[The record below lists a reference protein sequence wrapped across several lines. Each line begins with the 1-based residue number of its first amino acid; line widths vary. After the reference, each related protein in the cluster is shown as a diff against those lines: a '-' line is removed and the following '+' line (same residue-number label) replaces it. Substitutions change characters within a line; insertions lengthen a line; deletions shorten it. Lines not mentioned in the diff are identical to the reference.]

1 MRTTFILH
9 GGFGRGVAGVDKS
22 SFYSE
27 ILKDAPEGA
36 QVLLVCFA
44 KEDDSVAGATEKVK
58 AEFLA
63 AKWQQ
68 HIHIAVAEKETFAE
82 QIKNAD
88 AVYFHGGTTL
98 RLLNSLLQFP
108 GLRDWLRGKIV
119 AGESAGANVWCTTF
133 YSPSA
138 DVIEGGLA
146 FLPIKIIPH
155 YTDAF
160 QGILD
165 NVGEGLEEL
174 LLPEYEYKVFTVDL

>member
-1 MRTTFILH
+1 MKTTFILH
-9 GGFGRGVAGVDKS
+9 GGFGRGASDVDKS
-22 SFYSE
+22 SFYSD

-36 QVLLVCFA
+36 HVLLVCFA
-44 KEDDSVAGATEKVK
+44 KEDDRVDQATEKVR

-63 AKWQQ
+63 AKLQQ
-68 HIHIAVAEKETFAE
+68 HIHFAVAEKETFAE
-82 QIKNAD
+82 QVKSAD
-88 AVYFHGGTTL
+88 IVYFHGGTTL
-98 RLLNSLLQFP
+98 RLLNSLRQFP
-108 GLRDWLRGKIV
+108 DLKKWLRGKLV

-138 DVIEGGLA
+138 DVVENGLA

-160 QGILD
+160 QGMLD

-174 LLPEYEYKVFTVDL
+174 LLPEYQYKTFTVGL